1 MLNIPQ
7 KISEVYNRIIAD
19 FKTYNKKAQPAV
31 KNSWIGSILVAIS
44 GRIYDIYRK
53 LNYILKQAFIDTA
66 TGEYLKRWGYYVGIY
81 QKSAQKA
88 SGNFILTGVAG
99 SIVNKG
105 TEILVDSN
113 SYITNYSI
121 KLAENNIEADS
132 FVQESD
138 LVTITFT
145 NKHNLGTGMTIT
157 VNGEDCVV
165 EVIDA
170 YTISISTENQ
180 LTSPVIVNYTSGIV
194 PCTPSKPGYSYN
206 LSSGQT
212 GKTSKVIQGVDIIT
226 YTDYAGFTGGSD
238 IEDIENLRARIIYR
252 YQHPVTNFNK
262 AAIITFMQSLP
273 NVGNVKVHEITPN
286 VGQVTIYYLLNN
298 NELPTS
304 GKTESILNSIDS
316 DLRPANT
323 DISDIFLSA
332 ATPISVN
339 FTIEDL
345 NPLSVSLKNAII
357 KTLTDYFS
365 SLDIEQSIQ
374 RNKLIELINS
384 TVDSETGEGV
394 KSFTLTSPSADIS
407 IDVGEFAKLGGINI

>member
-31 KNSWIGSILVAIS
+31 KNSWIGAILVAIS

-66 TGEYLKRWGYYVGIY
+66 TGDYLKRWGSYVGIY
-81 QKSAQKA
+81 QKSAEKA
-88 SGNFILTGVAG
+88 KGNFILTGVAG
-99 SIVNKG
+99 TVVNIG
-105 TEILVDSN
+105 TEIVVDSKL
-113 SYITNYSI
+113 YTTNYSI
-121 KLAENNIEADS
+121 QLAENNVQAQS
-132 FVQESD
+132 FTQEFD
-138 LVTITFT
+138 IVTITFA
-145 NKHNLGTGMTIT
+145 NEHNLGTGMTIT
-157 VNGEDCVV
+157 VNSNDYVV
-165 EVIDA
+165 EVLDA
-170 YTISISTENQ
+170 YRISITSEDE
-180 LTSPVIVNYTSGIV
+180 LTSPLNISYTSGIV

-206 LSSGQT
+206 LASGET
-212 GKTSKVIQGVDIIT
+212 GKTSRVLEGVDIIT

-252 YQHPVTNFNK
+252 YQHPVTNFNT
-262 AAIITFMQSLP
+262 AAITTFMKSLP

-286 VGQVTIYYLLNN
+286 VGQVTIYYLLTNN
-298 NELPTS
+298 QLPTS

-332 ATPISVN
+332 ASPVTVD
-339 FTIEDL
+339 FVIENL
-345 NPLSVSLKNAII
+345 NPLSVGLKNSII
-357 KTLTDYFS
+357 ETLNNYFS
-365 SLDIEQSIQ
+365 SLDIEQPVQ

-384 TVDSETGEGV
+384 TIDSETGIGV
-394 KSFTLTSPSADIS
+394 NSFTLTSPATDVS
-407 IDVGEFAKLGGINI
+407 IGTGQFAKLGDISI